1 MVKTQKRSR
10 ESRKSGSHEK
20 EPMTLAEMKGLQEKF
35 EKETGVGKSTRPSS
49 LPKVKNA
56 WGGKRYRKTAK
67 RRHAKKTSGWF
78 W

>member
-20 EPMTLAEMKGLQEKF
+20 EPMTLAEMKALQEKF
-35 EKETGVGKSTRPSS
+35 EKDTGVSKPARPSS
-49 LPKVKNA
+49 LPKVKAA
-56 WGGKRYRKTAK
+56 WGGKRNRKTAK
-67 RRHAKKTSGWF
+67 RRRAKKTRGFF